1 MAARQGWKI
10 LNAMTQ
16 INQAEPAH
24 LLSLLVRQIRFE
36 AIGINAYE
44 LVDPEGAG
52 LPAWDAG
59 SHLDIHLPGGII
71 RQYSLCGDPADNSR
85 YVIAVLC
92 EENGRGGSALLHET
106 LRVQGIVTV
115 SQPRNNFPLHPQ
127 AEKHLLI
134 GGGIGI
140 TPLKAMAHSLKAG
153 GQNFELHYCAKTPA
167 YAAFR
172 EELAKADIPV
182 TFHHDNGN
190 PAQGLD
196 ITGLLKNYAPGTHVY
211 YCGPGGF
218 MAACAGATAHWP
230 QASVHSE
237 HFKAPVAPETDP
249 ATGGVD
255 DFTVEIASTGA
266 VFDIPADQSIV
277 DVLHDAGIMVET
289 SCVSGLCG
297 SCKTKYLSGTV
308 DHRDFI
314 LADDERETHLT
325 VCVSRATSPRLVLD
339 L

>member
-1 MAARQGWKI
+1 MQ
-10 LNAMTQ
+10 
-16 INQAEPAH
+16 

-36 AIGINAYE
+36 AIGINSYE
-44 LVDPEGAG
+44 LVDPEGAA

-59 SHLDIHLPGGII
+59 SHLDVHLPGGII
-71 RQYSLCGDPADNSR
+71 RQYSLCSDPADRYR
-85 YVIAVLC
+85 YVIAVLK
-92 EENGRGGSALLHET
+92 EENGRGGSRLLHET
-106 LRVQGIVTV
+106 MQVQNIISV
-115 SQPRNNFPLHPQ
+115 SQPRNNFALNTQ
-127 AEKHLLI
+127 AKKHLLI

-140 TPLKAMAHSLKAG
+140 TPLKAMAHKLKAEG
-153 GQNFELHYCAKTPA
+153 LNFDLHYCAKTA
-167 YAAFR
+167 SYAAFS
-172 EELAKADIPV
+172 EVLAGDNIP
-182 TFHHDNGN
+182 TKFHFDNGN

-196 ITGLLKNYAPGTHVY
+196 IASLLKDYTDGTHVY

-218 MAACAGATAHWP
+218 MAACAAASTHWP

-237 HFKAPVAPETDP
+237 HFKAPTAQP
-249 ATGGVD
+249 AELITGAAD
-255 DFTVEIASTGA
+255 NFTVEIASTGA
-266 VFDIPADQSIV
+266 AFNIPADQSIV

>member
-1 MAARQGWKI
+1 MQ
-10 LNAMTQ
+10 
-16 INQAEPAH
+16 
-24 LLSLLVRQIRFE
+24 LLSLLVRQVRFE
-36 AIGINAYE
+36 AIGINSYE
-44 LVDPEGAG
+44 LVDPQGAA

-59 SHLDIHLPGGII
+59 SHLDVHLPGGVI
-71 RQYSLCGDPADNSR
+71 RQYSLCGDPNDHTR
-85 YVIAVLC
+85 YVIAVLR
-92 EENGRGGSALLHET
+92 EDNGRGGSRLLHET
-106 LRVQGIVTV
+106 MQVQNIVTV
-115 SQPRNNFPLHPQ
+115 SRPRNNFALNPQ
-127 AEKHLLI
+127 ATKHLLI

-140 TPLKAMAHSLKAG
+140 TPLKAMAHKLKAE
-153 GQNFELHYCAKTPA
+153 GQVFDLHYCAKTAA
-167 YAAFR
+167 YAAFV
-172 EELAKADIPV
+172 EELAAAGIPA
-182 TFHHDNGN
+182 TFHYDNGN

-196 ITGLLKNYAPGTHVY
+196 IASLLKDYTEGTHVY

-218 MAACAGATAHWP
+218 MGACATASAHWP

-237 HFKAPVAPETDP
+237 HFKAPVAPPADP

-266 VFDIPADQSIV
+266 VFNIPADQSIV